1 MYRERNFFTFLGGI
15 VLFIFGVNRMFTDTV
30 NTAQTLKLI
39 AAWVKQSG
47 LDTQIYLGIRYTLFW
62 LDAYSIHLLFLGF
75 IFLILWKR

>member
-15 VLFIFGVNRMFTDTV
+15 VLFIFGVNRLFMDTI
-30 NTAQTLKLI
+30 NTAQNLKVI
-39 AAWVKQSG
+39 AAWGKQSG

-62 LDAYSIHLLFLGF
+62 LDAYSIHLLILGF

>member
-15 VLFIFGVNRMFTDTV
+15 VLFIFGVNRLFMDTI
-30 NTAQTLKLI
+30 NTAQNLKGI
-39 AAWVKQSG
+39 AAWGKQSG

-62 LDAYSIHLLFLGF
+62 LDAYSIHLLILGF